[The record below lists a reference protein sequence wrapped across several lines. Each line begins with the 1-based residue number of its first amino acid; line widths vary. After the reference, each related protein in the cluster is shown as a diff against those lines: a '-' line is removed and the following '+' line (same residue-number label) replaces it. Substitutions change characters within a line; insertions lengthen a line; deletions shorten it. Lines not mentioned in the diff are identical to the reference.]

1 MFLVHVPPACFDCAP
16 QHEVKLWRHISH
28 VLLTGTADP
37 FLHSLYN
44 HSARPAHTAAS
55 RALSEAAAAH
65 KEVRAGLAQDLGKG
79 FLAVVR
85 HLFDM
90 RHQMVGN
97 VLGAVHAMHEGC
109 HMGQPAACFSTKPV
123 CKG

>member
-1 MFLVHVPPACFDCAP
+1 M
-16 QHEVKLWRHISH
+16 
-28 VLLTGTADP
+28 LLTGTADP

-55 RALSEAAAAH
+55 KALSEAVAAH
-65 KEVRAGLAQDLGKG
+65 QEVTAGLAQDLGKG
-79 FLAVVR
+79 FLAIVR

-90 RHQMVGN
+90 QHQMVGN
-97 VLGAVHAMHEGC
+97 VMHAMHEGC
-109 HMGQPAACFSTKPV
+109 HMGQPAACLSTKPI